1 MTPSSGR
8 GGFSAARL
16 VNASVVDAE
25 ENEAVIVSVH
35 ESGSEMQA
43 CVRLSDGPQLLV
55 PVSLLMEEG
64 EGVYRLPF
72 SFNAASEGIR
82 PQQMRFPVMEEA
94 VQIGKRTVDTGRG
107 VRLHKT
113 VSERE
118 EVLDQILRHDEL
130 EIERVPVGRVVSED
144 DIPQVRHEGD
154 TMVVPV
160 LEEVLVVQKQLVV
173 KEELRITRHQRTVVA
188 PRTVSLRSEKI
199 AVERFD
205 EGKAR

>member
-8 GGFSAARL
+8 SGFSAARL
-16 VNASVVDAE
+16 VNASVIDVE
-25 ENEAVIVSVH
+25 EKEAAIVSVH
-35 ESGSEMQA
+35 ENGPEMQA
-43 CVRLSDGPQLLV
+43 CMRLNDGTQLLV
-55 PVSLLMEEG
+55 PVSLLSEEE

-72 SFNAASEGIR
+72 SFNAAREGSS
-82 PQQMRFPVMEEA
+82 PQQMRFPVMEE
-94 VQIGKRTVDTGRG
+94 VLQIGKRTVDTGRG

-118 EVLDQILRHDEL
+118 EVLDQTLRRDEL
-130 EIERVPVGRVVSED
+130 EVERVPVGRVVSED

-154 TMVVPV
+154 TTVVPV
-160 LEEVLVVQKQLVV
+160 LEEVLVVQKQLLI
-173 KEELRITRHQRTVVA
+173 KEELRITRHQRAVVA